1 MHQHKI
7 MVKTGNTDARIV
19 RGRTSR
25 FCDPLGWKKKTG
37 PRRRGAGS
45 QWPASR
51 RVAAAKIRA
60 IGGRAVTGEETQAG
74 DGAIAGNP
82 SMGAVKAENDGRLW
96 TLSEAARRSPAGACL
111 G

>member
-1 MHQHKI
+1 MDGK
-7 MVKTGNTDARIV
+7 KNRAETT
-19 RGRTSR
+19 RGRQ
-25 FCDPLGWKKKTG
+25 PVVGV
-37 PRRRGAGS
+37 
-45 QWPASR
+45 ASR
-51 RVAAAKIRA
+51 RGAAAKIRA